1 MPIGSATNLRKTDK
15 RIRFG
20 AIRRATTSEARV
32 VDSAKDNVPTCRPA
46 LWRGG
51 HSDAHFP
58 LRFARKLKVH
68 PERVSPMIDTA
79 WAWPAVGGFMA
90 ELPRLP
96 FLNGTARLVTSA
108 ASRGSL
114 G

>member
-68 PERVSPMIDTA
+68 PERASPTIDTA
-79 WAWPAVGGFMA
+79 WARPAVGGFYGRTA
-90 ELPRLP
+90 SPPLV
-96 FLNGTARLVTSA
+96 NGT
-108 ASRGSL
+108 
-114 G
+114 